1 MMTISGDL
9 SGKRIF
15 ITGGSRG
22 IGLAIALRAARDGA
36 SVAIAAKTSE
46 PNPKLPGT
54 IHSAA
59 QEIRDA
65 GGVALPIQCDLRD
78 EEQIAAAVNQAAQEF
93 GGIDIL
99 INNASAINLTPTEA
113 TPAKRFD
120 LMFDVNVRGTF
131 LTSQAAIP
139 HLRESAKA
147 GRNPHILTL
156 SPPLSMKAKW
166 FQHHVAY
173 TMAKYG
179 MSMCVLGMSEEF
191 RKTGIAINALWPRT
205 AIDTAALQMIP
216 GVDTAACRT
225 PEILA
230 DAAYVILNRESKDC
244 TGNFFVDDEVLA
256 SVGITDLEKY
266 SVVPGT
272 TDFLLDFFLD

>member
-1 MMTISGDL
+1 MTITGDL
-9 SGKRIF
+9 SGKKIF

-36 SVAIAAKTSE
+36 SIAIAAKTSE

-59 QEIRDA
+59 EEIRAA
-65 GGVALPIQCDLRD
+65 GGTALAIQCDLRD
-78 EEQIAAAVNQAAQEF
+78 EEQIASAVSQAAEAF

-139 HLRESAKA
+139 HLRASAEA

-191 RKTGIAINALWPRT
+191 RKTGIAVNALWPRT

-216 GVDTAACRT
+216 GIDTAACRT

-230 DAAYVILNRESKDC
+230 DAAYVILNRVSKDC

-256 SVGITDLEKY
+256 SAGITDLEKY

>member
-1 MMTISGDL
+1 MTITGDL
-9 SGKRIF
+9 SGKKIF

-36 SVAIAAKTSE
+36 SIAIAAKTSD

-54 IHSAA
+54 IHTAA
-59 QEIRDA
+59 EEIREA
-65 GGVALPIQCDLRD
+65 GGKALAIQCDLRD
-78 EEQIAAAVNQAAQEF
+78 ENQIAAAIAQTAEEF

-139 HLRESAKA
+139 HLRASAEA

-191 RKTGIAINALWPRT
+191 RKTGIAVNALWPRT

-216 GVDTAACRT
+216 GIDTAACRT

-230 DAAYVILNRESKDC
+230 DAAYVILNRPSKET

-256 SVGITDLEKY
+256 SVGVTDLEKY

-272 TDFLLDFFLD
+272 KDFLLDFFLD

>member
-1 MMTISGDL
+1 MTITGDL
-9 SGKRIF
+9 SGKKIF

-36 SVAIAAKTSE
+36 SVAIAAKTSD

-59 QEIRDA
+59 EEIRAA
-65 GGVALPIQCDLRD
+65 GGTALPIQCDLRD
-78 EEQIAAAVNQAAQEF
+78 ETQIAAAISQAAEAF

-120 LMFDVNVRGTF
+120 LIFDVNVRGTF

-139 HLRESAKA
+139 HLRASAEA

-191 RKTGIAINALWPRT
+191 RKTGIAVNALWPRT

-216 GVDTAACRT
+216 GIDTATCRT

-230 DAAYVILNRESKDC
+230 DAAYVILNRVSKDC

-256 SVGITDLEKY
+256 SVGVTDLEKY

>member
-1 MMTISGDL
+1 MSL
-9 SGKRIF
+9 QGKRIF
-15 ITGGSRG
+15 VTGGSRG
-22 IGLAIALRAARDGA
+22 IGLAIALRAAADGA
-36 SVAIAAKTSE
+36 LVAIAAKTSD

-59 QEIRDA
+59 EEIRAA
-65 GGVALPIQCDLRD
+65 GGTALPIQCDLRD
-78 EEQIAAAVNQAAQEF
+78 ENQIADAVAQAAKEF

-99 INNASAINLTPTEA
+99 INNASAINLTRTED

-131 LTSQAAIP
+131 LTSQAALP
-139 HLRESAKA
+139 HLRESAEA

-166 FQHHVAY
+166 FKNHVAY

-179 MSMCVLGMSEEF
+179 MSMCVLGMAEEF
-191 RKTGIAINALWPRT
+191 KRDGIAVNALWPRT

-230 DAAYVILNRESKDC
+230 DTAYIILNRNSKEC

-256 SVGITDLEKY
+256 AEGITDLEKY

-272 TDFLLDFFLD
+272 KDFLLDFFLD

>member
-1 MMTISGDL
+1 MIT
-9 SGKRIF
+9 GKKIF

-36 SVAIAAKTSE
+36 SVAIAAKTSD

-59 QEIRDA
+59 EEIRAA
-65 GGVALPIQCDLRD
+65 GGTALPIQCDLRD
-78 EEQIAAAVNQAAQEF
+78 EEQITASVAQAAEAF

-139 HLRESAKA
+139 HLRASAEA

-191 RKTGIAINALWPRT
+191 RKTGIAVNALWPRT

-216 GVDTAACRT
+216 GIDTATCRT

-230 DAAYVILNRESKDC
+230 DAAYVILNRASKEC

>member
-1 MMTISGDL
+1 MTITGDL
-9 SGKRIF
+9 SGKKIF

-36 SVAIAAKTSE
+36 SIAIAAKTSD

-59 QEIRDA
+59 EEIRAA
-65 GGVALPIQCDLRD
+65 GGAALPIQCDLRD
-78 EEQIAAAVNQAAQEF
+78 ENQIADAIARTAAEF

-131 LTSQAAIP
+131 LASQAAIP
-139 HLRESAKA
+139 HLRASAEA

-191 RKTGIAINALWPRT
+191 RTTGIAVNALWPRT

-216 GVDTAACRT
+216 GIDTAACRT

-230 DAAYVILNRESKDC
+230 DAAYVILNRPSKET

-256 SVGITDLEKY
+256 SVGVTDLEGY

-272 TDFLLDFFLD
+272 KDFLLDFFLD

>member
-1 MMTISGDL
+1 MTISGDL

-15 ITGGSRG
+15 VTGGSRG

-65 GGVALPIQCDLRD
+65 GGIALPIQCDLRD
-78 EEQIAAAVNQAAQEF
+78 EVQIAAAVNQAAQEF

-191 RKTGIAINALWPRT
+191 RKTGIAVNALWPRT

-256 SVGITDLEKY
+256 SVGVTDLEKY

>member
-1 MMTISGDL
+1 MTITGDL
-9 SGKRIF
+9 SGKKIF

-22 IGLAIALRAARDGA
+22 IGLAIALRAAHDGA
-36 SVAIAAKTSE
+36 SIAIAAKTSE

-59 QEIRDA
+59 EEIRAA
-65 GGVALPIQCDLRD
+65 GGTALAIQCDLRD
-78 EEQIAAAVNQAAQEF
+78 ENQIASAIAQTAAEF

-139 HLRESAKA
+139 HLRASAEA

-191 RKTGIAINALWPRT
+191 RKTGIAVNALWPRT

-216 GVDTAACRT
+216 GIDTAACRT

-230 DAAYVILNRESKDC
+230 DAAYVILNRVSKET

-256 SVGITDLEKY
+256 SVGITDLEGY

-272 TDFLLDFFLD
+272 KDFLLDFFLD

>member
-1 MMTISGDL
+1 MMSL
-9 SGKRIF
+9 AGKKIF
-15 ITGGSRG
+15 VTGGSRG
-22 IGLAIALRAARDGA
+22 VGLAIALRAARDGA
-36 SVAIAAKTSE
+36 SVAIAAKTAE
-46 PNPKLPGT
+46 VNPKLPGT
-54 IHSAA
+54 IYSAA
-59 QEIRDA
+59 AEIEAA

-78 EEQIAAAVNQAAQEF
+78 EDQIAASIAKAADEF

-99 INNASAINLTPTEA
+99 INNASAINLTKTEA

-191 RKTGIAINALWPRT
+191 RKEGIAVNALWPRT

-230 DAAYVILNRESKDC
+230 DAAYIILNRESKGC
-244 TGNFFVDDEVLA
+244 TGNFFVDDELLA
-256 SVGITDLEKY
+256 SEGITDLEKY

-272 TDFLLDFFLD
+272 KDFLLDFFLD

>member
-1 MMTISGDL
+1 MSITGDL

-15 ITGGSRG
+15 VTGGSRG

-36 SVAIAAKTSE
+36 SIAIAAKTSD

-54 IHSAA
+54 IHTAA
-59 QEIRDA
+59 EEIRAA
-65 GGVALPIQCDLRD
+65 GGTALPIQCDLRD
-78 EEQIAAAVNQAAQEF
+78 ENQIAEAIAQTAAEF

-113 TPAKRFD
+113 THAKRFD

-131 LTSQAAIP
+131 LASQAAIP
-139 HLRESAKA
+139 HLRASAEA

-166 FQHHVAY
+166 FQDHVAY

-191 RKTGIAINALWPRT
+191 RKTVIAVNALWPRT
-205 AIDTAALQMIP
+205 VIDTAALQMIP
-216 GVDTAACRT
+216 GIDTAACRT

-230 DAAYVILNRESKDC
+230 DAAYVILNRPSKET

-256 SVGITDLEKY
+256 SVGVTELDKY

-272 TDFLLDFFLD
+272 KDFLLDFFLD

>member
-1 MMTISGDL
+1 MTITGDL
-9 SGKRIF
+9 SGKKIF

-36 SVAIAAKTSE
+36 SIAIAAKTSD

-54 IHSAA
+54 IHTAA
-59 QEIRDA
+59 EEIRAA
-65 GGVALPIQCDLRD
+65 GGTALPIQCDLRD
-78 EEQIAAAVNQAAQEF
+78 ENQIADAIAQTAAEF

-131 LTSQAAIP
+131 LASQAAIP
-139 HLRESAKA
+139 HLRASAEA

-179 MSMCVLGMSEEF
+179 MSMCVLGMSEEY
-191 RKTGIAINALWPRT
+191 RKTGIAVNALWPRT

-216 GVDTAACRT
+216 GIDTAACRT

-230 DAAYVILNRESKDC
+230 DAAYVILNRPSKET

-256 SVGITDLEKY
+256 SVGVTDLEKY

-272 TDFLLDFFLD
+272 KDFLLDFFLD

>member
-1 MMTISGDL
+1 MTISGDL

-15 ITGGSRG
+15 ITGGSCG

-65 GGVALPIQCDLRD
+65 GGIALPIQCDLRD
-78 EEQIAAAVNQAAQEF
+78 EDQITAAVNQAAQEF

-99 INNASAINLTPTEA
+99 INNASAINLTPTVA

-256 SVGITDLEKY
+256 SVGVTDLEKY